1 MSLAL
6 SLSSISP
13 ELKKEITKT
22 LIAKPNKTQYEDDPL
37 PVNCFAVNTEEDS
50 VYIPLGTWRIF
61 IDDFP
66 EFEYSKTKVKC
77 KKQLYTLETDP
88 KCYRDQD
95 VVAKEAI
102 ERLEN
107 EHCVFIAASTGF
119 GKTSMCNYLAAHFK
133 LKTAIL
139 SHLDAINTQWEEEF
153 KNFST
158 AKVQRVKGKTKIDP
172 DADVYIFGVQ
182 KAATM
187 KRENIA
193 DIGLVI
199 FDEAHIATI
208 TAFTKSLLRFQPK
221 YVIALS
227 ATPKRADGMHKLLT
241 MYFGPVSN
249 FIERREVK
257 NFTVYKVET
266 PYKPKIEYVMVKGR
280 LAPDWNLIT
289 NSIAYNSDRQDYIVS
304 LCISHKEHRIL
315 VLSDRQEQST
325 AIYDKLVAAGEK
337 TQLLIGAGKIKK
349 ITNEADKAR
358 IIVGGTKKV
367 GTGFDDP
374 TLTMLIL
381 ASDCKNVEQWEGR
394 IRTADNIIYD
404 LVDGGYST
412 FENHWNK
419 FRMPWYIIRGAEI
432 KVLNY
437 SDIGD
442 KVLPSKKLLKRNV

>member
-1 MSLAL
+1 MSIAI
-6 SLSSISP
+6 SLSSITP
-13 ELKKEITKT
+13 ELKKEIAQK
-22 LIAKPNKTQYEDDPL
+22 LVAKPNKTQYEDDPL
-37 PVNCFAVNTEEDS
+37 PVNCFAVNKEDNS
-50 VYIPLGTWRIF
+50 VYIPLGTWRNF
-61 IDDFP
+61 IEVFP
-66 EFEYSKTKVKC
+66 DFEYPKTNVKC

-88 KCYRDQD
+88 KGYRDQN

-102 ERLEN
+102 ERLKE
-107 EHCVFIAASTGF
+107 EHCVFIAASPGY
-119 GKTSMCNYLAAHFK
+119 GKTSTCNYLAAHFK
-133 LKTAIL
+133 LKTAVL
-139 SHLDAINTQWEEEF
+139 SHLDTINTQWEEEF
-153 KNFST
+153 KNFSN
-158 AKVQRVKGKTKIDP
+158 AKVQRVKGKVAIDP
-172 DADVYIFGVQ
+172 TADVYIFGVQ

-187 KRENIA
+187 KREDLA
-193 DIGLVI
+193 HIGLVI

-241 MYFGPVSN
+241 MYFGPMTN

-257 NFTVYKVET
+257 EFTVYKVES

-280 LAPDWNLIT
+280 LTPDWNTIT
-289 NSIAYNSDRQDYIVS
+289 NSIAYNTDRQDYIVN
-304 LCISHKEHRIL
+304 LCITHKNHRIL

-325 AIYDKLVAAGEK
+325 AIYEKLIEKGEK
-337 TQLLIGAGKIKK
+337 TQLLIGAGKVKK

-394 IRTADNIIYD
+394 IRTTKNLIFDIVDNYKT
-404 LVDGGYST
+404 YES
-412 FENHWNK
+412 HWKK
-419 FRMPWYIIRGAEI
+419 FRMPWYTLRGAEI
-432 KVLNY
+432 KILSYRDQNE
-437 SDIGD
+437 G
-442 KVLPSKKLLKRNV
+442 KVMPSKRLLAKNI